1 MPKLH
6 THRSHGSLESA
17 AMGAMCRSIEI
28 AAFGIESRIV
38 ALVAIGF
45 LLVVVPVRAQSGQ
58 PPPPVEPAEQT
69 SADDPLKAV
78 FFSLRNEYANQF
90 DGAWSDAFILR
101 SDRAWLKRNPLGGKV
116 GLLTRIDVPFVTVY
130 TSGATQ
136 PGLGDVYAQAL
147 HVPWLTPHFAL
158 GMGSGV
164 TFPTA
169 TDQALGLGKWQVAPI
184 LAPIWFFP
192 AGKGFLLIR
201 LHEHLSFA
209 GDATRPDVNYL
220 QTTPTVVYNFR
231 RHWWVTLDTEATT
244 DWQRDNRVSF
254 RSGVELGH
262 VVLGQFGISVKPEIP
277 WGVNRSGDWTVK
289 VVLTRYRLR
298 SS

>member
-1 MPKLH
+1 MRLSP
-6 THRSHGSLESA
+6 
-17 AMGAMCRSIEI
+17 I
-28 AAFGIESRIV
+28 
-38 ALVAIGF
+38 VAIG
-45 LLVVVPVRAQSGQ
+45 LLLAVVPLHAQSGPA
-58 PPPPVEPAEQT
+58 PPPPQPAEQT
-69 SADDPLKAV
+69 SSDDPLKAV

-90 DGAWSDAFILR
+90 DGAWADAFIVR
-101 SDRAWLKRNPLGGKV
+101 SDRAWLKSNALGGKV
-116 GLLTRIDVPFVTVY
+116 GLLTRIDVPIA
-130 TSGATQ
+130 TSSTSTATDS
-136 PGLGDVYAQAL
+136 GLGDVYAQAV
-147 HVPWLTPHFAL
+147 HVPWLTRHFAL

-169 TDQALGLGKWQVAPI
+169 TAQALGFGKWQVAPI

-192 AGKGFLLIR
+192 TGKGFLLIR
-201 LHEHLSFA
+201 FHEHVSFA

-231 RHWWVTLDTEATT
+231 RHWWLTFDTEATT
-244 DWQRDNRVSF
+244 DWERDTRVSF

-262 VVLGQFGISVKPEIP
+262 VVLGQFGISIKPEVP
-277 WGVNRSGDWTVK
+277 WGANRTGDWTVK